1 MSESSVLV
9 DVVKRVL
16 RQRGITYAMVAKGI
30 GLSEAS
36 VKRLFARRDMN
47 LSRLE
52 QVCALVPL
60 ELADLLEMTRDAE
73 GRIHEMTREQ
83 EEALISEPKLVLVAL
98 LVVSHWTFDDILGK
112 YKLDKA
118 ELTGL
123 LTQLD
128 RLKIIDLLPGNRI
141 KVRLARNFNWRQGGP
156 IQQFFEARVQS
167 QFFHSS
173 FLGSDELRVMVHGMV
188 STASNRLI
196 QQRIK
201 KLAEEFDALVE
212 EDRKLGLDLRRGTTF
227 VMAIRPWELDIFTEL
242 RRKSTDAAT
251 APTPAP
257 RPRARRGS

>member
-1 MSESSVLV
+1 MV

-16 RQRGITYAMVAKGI
+16 RQRGITYAKVAQGI

-36 VKRLFARRDMN
+36 IKRLFARRDMS
-47 LSRLE
+47 LTRLE
-52 QVCALVPL
+52 QICALIPL

-73 GRIHEMTREQ
+73 GRIREMSREQ
-83 EEALISEPKLVLVAL
+83 EEALIKEPRLLLVAL
-98 LVVSHWTFDDILGK
+98 LVVSHWTVSDILDK
-112 YKLDKA
+112 YRLDKA
-118 ELTGL
+118 ELIGL
-123 LTQLD
+123 LTRLD
-128 RLKIIDLLPGNRI
+128 RMKLIDLLPDNRI

-156 IQQFFEARVQS
+156 IQQFFEAQVQS

-188 STASNRLI
+188 STTSNRLI

-227 VMAIRPWELDIFTEL
+227 VMAIRPWELDIFSGL
-242 RRKSTDAAT
+242 RRKGEES
-251 APTPAP
+251 P
-257 RPRARRGS
+257 ARRGPPGEGGA